1 MLDVIYDSN
10 MSRLLL
16 TLALAILPAVSSS
29 AAQPAALAR
38 ARALYNS
45 GSYDAAIAAAAAAR
59 LDPKVGDAAS
69 LVLGRAHLERYRTG
83 RADDDLIAARS
94 SLSAVR
100 IDALTPRDQLDLL
113 IGLGQT
119 LYFGDAFGAAAD
131 LFDNAL
137 SRAAILD
144 LRDRAKLLEWWA
156 TALDRQAQARPTDRR
171 GPVYARIVERMED
184 ELRDEAGSAVA
195 NYWLVVGAR
204 GTGDLDRAWDA
215 AVGGWVRAALGSE
228 ASDLRANLDRIVMD
242 ALIAERARLR
252 PVREQQSEI
261 GAMRAEW
268 EKVKADWK

>member
-1 MLDVIYDSN
+1 

-16 TLALAILPAVSSS
+16 TLALASLPAVSA

-45 GSYDAAIAAAAAAR
+45 GSYDAAIDAAAAAR

-69 LVLGRAHLERYRTG
+69 LVFGRAHLERYRAG
-83 RADDDLIAARS
+83 GAADDLTAART
-94 SLSAVR
+94 SLGAVR
-100 IDALTPRDQLDLL
+100 MTALSPRDQLDLL

-131 LFDNAL
+131 VFDNAL
-137 SRAAILD
+137 GRATVLD
-144 LRDRAKLLEWWA
+144 ARDRDKLLEWWA
-156 TALDRQAQARPTDRR
+156 TALDRQAQSRPTDRR
-171 GPVYARIVERMED
+171 SPVYARIVERMED
-184 ELRDEAGSAVA
+184 ELRGDAGSAVA

-215 AVGGWVRAALGSE
+215 AVAGWVRAALGADAAGVR
-228 ASDLRANLDRIVMD
+228 ASLDRVVME
-242 ALIAERARLR
+242 ALIPERARLR
-252 PVREQQSEI
+252 PVREQPDVA

-268 EKVKADWK
+268 EKVKGDWK